1 MRNKKIIALAMA
13 ALLAVSMTAGCGK
26 TKEDNNDNGKVSITV
41 GNWPNPEA
49 NPTSY
54 EIIEKT
60 KKTFLEKYPDVD
72 FKTDEFSYDTQ
83 VFLARAEGKTLPTL
97 YTTHFTESKMI
108 VGNGY
113 AAELTDVLKE
123 RGYYEKLT
131 EYVVEDASND
141 GKIYLMPASCYAM
154 GLVINLDLFEKAG
167 LVEED
172 GTPQIP
178 QTFDELA
185 EMSKIIKEKTG
196 KVGFVFP
203 TKDNLGGWYF
213 TMLGWAYGVDYMEQI
228 DGKWKATFDKQEM
241 IDAVNFLKKMKW
253 EDETLPVNALI
264 GGGDMMQMIATG
276 EAAMTFANTEQLSG
290 LVDSYGMDKDSI
302 GYAKIPAGPK
312 AHVTLM
318 GGTYYACREDATK
331 EQINACLD
339 WLQLNGFSPDITDE
353 ELVSYEE
360 GLKDKAAKERII
372 GIEDLS
378 VWNDKANAYQKK
390 KEIRDKYVNINLN
403 HVKSYND
410 KTGIEY
416 RVEEPVCAQNLYK
429 IIDGILQ
436 EVFSNKN
443 ADVKKLVS
451 DANNN
456 LQKNFLDY
464 EN

>member
-1 MRNKKIIALAMA
+1 MKSRKIITLAMSA
-13 ALLAVSMTAGCGK
+13 VLALSMTAGCGK
-26 TKEDNNDNGKVSITV
+26 TGGYTADGKVSITV

-49 NPTSY
+49 NPTSF
-54 EIIEKT
+54 EIIEKA
-60 KKTFLEKYPDVD
+60 KQTFLEKYPDVD
-72 FKTDEFSYDTQ
+72 FKTDEFTYDTQ

-131 EYVVEDASND
+131 EYVIEDASSD
-141 GKIYLMPASCYAM
+141 GKIYLMPASCYTM

-167 LVEED
+167 FVAED
-172 GTPQIP
+172 GTPKVP
-178 QTFDELA
+178 ANFDELA
-185 EMSKIIKEKTG
+185 EMSKVIKEKTG

-213 TMLGWAYGVDYMEQI
+213 SMLGWAYGVDFMEKI
-228 DGKWKATFDKQEM
+228 DGKWTSTFDSQEM

-253 EDETLPVNALI
+253 EDETLPVNALL
-264 GGGDMMQMIATG
+264 GGGDIMQMIATG
-276 EAAMTFANTEQLSG
+276 EAAMTFANPDQLSS

-318 GGTYYACREDATK
+318 GGTYYACREDATN
-331 EQINACLD
+331 EQINACFD
-339 WLQLNGFSPDITDE
+339 WLQLRGFSPYISDE

-360 GLKDKAAKERII
+360 GLQNMVAKERIV
-372 GIEDLS
+372 GIDDLS
-378 VWNDKANAYQKK
+378 VWNEKSDASQKK
-390 KEIRDKYVNINLN
+390 REVRDKYININQN

-410 KTGIEY
+410 KSGIEY

-429 IIDGILQ
+429 IVDGILQ
-436 EVFSNKN
+436 EVLSKKD
-443 ADVKKLVS
+443 ADVEKIIK
-451 DANNN
+451 DANYNM
-456 LQKNFLDY
+456 QKNFLDY